1 MSRHGYNILIT
12 KLAKEHCP
20 NEFGF
25 EDSLRENIAGTKECI
40 FGDGEHQEKC
50 EYCWLKSLDKEY
62 PEE

>member
-1 MSRHGYNILIT
+1 MSRQGYSILIT

-25 EDSLRENIAGTKECI
+25 EDSLRENIAGTKECV
-40 FGDGEHQEKC
+40 FGDGEQQEKC